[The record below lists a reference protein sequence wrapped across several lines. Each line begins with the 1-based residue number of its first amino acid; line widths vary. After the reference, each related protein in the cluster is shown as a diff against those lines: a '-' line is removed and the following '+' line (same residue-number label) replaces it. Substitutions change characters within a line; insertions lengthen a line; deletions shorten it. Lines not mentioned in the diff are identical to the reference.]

1 MVIIKMNFLS
11 CFRKITKKKYWFAD
25 NILFPLCFLYSVDDL
40 ISFIVLALDELRRSS
55 AEGTGVEFL
64 AVIQIAGCTDFMFIM
79 CKYFTE

>member
-11 CFRKITKKKYWFAD
+11 CFRKNTKKKYWFAD
-25 NILFPLCFLYSVDDL
+25 NILCPLCFLYSVDDL